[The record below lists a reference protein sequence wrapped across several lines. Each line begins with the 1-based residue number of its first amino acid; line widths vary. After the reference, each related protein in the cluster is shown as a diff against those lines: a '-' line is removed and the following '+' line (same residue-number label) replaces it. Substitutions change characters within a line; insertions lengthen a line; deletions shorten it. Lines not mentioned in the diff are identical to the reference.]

1 MLQQTTVAAV
11 LPRYEAFL
19 RRFPSLAA
27 LARAREESVLAAW
40 SGLGYYARARNLHRA
55 ARALLVRHDGR
66 LPADYA
72 SLRRLPGF
80 GDYTARA
87 LLTLAFGHR
96 TVPLDANIRRVA
108 SRYFATA
115 RPAASRIEALVSRR
129 RPADSVAALFDLGQL
144 ICRPR
149 DPLCGACPLRMACR
163 ARALGRVSS
172 FPPAPR
178 KPARRK
184 VHLAVI
190 VLERGG
196 RFLVRKRRST
206 WLSGLWEFP
215 CEEAPTAAAARRKL
229 EALFGPVAGPLRER
243 VSHSVVNRQIQVSIY
258 SARSLR
264 ERRRGGAKRIGGT
277 WLTGSRLERAAVASL
292 TRKILRAAAA
302 GSRRE
307 A

>member
-11 LPRYEAFL
+11 LPRYEPFL

-55 ARALLVRHDGR
+55 ARALVARHEGR
-66 LPADYA
+66 LPSDYA

-87 LLTLAFGHR
+87 LLALAFGHR

-108 SRYFATA
+108 SRFFASA
-115 RPAASRIEALVSRR
+115 RPASPRVEALLSRR

-144 ICRPR
+144 VCRPR
-149 DPLCGACPLRMACR
+149 DPLCGACPLRTACR

-184 VHLAVI
+184 VHLAAI
-190 VLERGG
+190 VLERNG
-196 RFLVRKRRST
+196 RYLVRKRKST

-229 EALFGPVAGPLRER
+229 EALFGPVAGPLPER
-243 VSHSVVNRQIQVSIY
+243 VSHSVVNRQILVSLY
-258 SARSLR
+258 APRTPR
-264 ERRRGGAKRIGGT
+264 ERRRGETERIRGT
-277 WLTGSRLERAAVASL
+277 WLSRSRLARAAVPTL
-292 TRKILRAAAA
+292 PRKILRAAA
-302 GSRRE
+302 GPRRE